1 MVDVPKIGTYSLGAT
16 LSAEGSSTVLVDDV
30 RDDATQADTGYPMKT
45 GGKIELGRAGLED
58 VSIGIFT
65 LDQPG
70 LKLIRVVSNVPK
82 QRLQIDRLQL
92 SLL

>member
-1 MVDVPKIGTYSLGAT
+1 VVDVPKIGTYSLGAT

-45 GGKIELGRAGLED
+45 VGKIELGRAGLED
-58 VSIGIFT
+58 VSIGIVTF
-65 LDQPG
+65 DQPG
-70 LKLIRVVSNVPK
+70 LKLIRFMSKVPK
-82 QRLQIDRLQL
+82 QRLQIDRIQL